1 MTLDEQ
7 EVNELY
13 SMLTLFG
20 YGDFVPVKAA

>member
-20 YGDFVPVKAA
+20 YGDFVPAKAA